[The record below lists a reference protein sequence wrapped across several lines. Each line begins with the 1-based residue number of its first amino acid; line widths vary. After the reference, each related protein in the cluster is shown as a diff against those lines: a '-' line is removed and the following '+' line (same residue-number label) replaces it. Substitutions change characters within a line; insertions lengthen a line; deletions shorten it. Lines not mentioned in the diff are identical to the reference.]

1 MTEETRISVLVY
13 ATDPILLHG
22 VQGTLRARQ
31 EIALVDGPDAD
42 TKETVVL
49 FVTDRVDQAA
59 AEQLRT
65 LQLHGFRRVVLV
77 ASELDDKD
85 VLVALENGVCAAAR
99 RSDTTADVLVRL
111 ATAAAAGEGALPPDL
126 LGRLLHRVS
135 GLQRQ
140 VLEPQGLRL
149 AGITARETDVL
160 RMVAAGLS
168 TQEIADKMCYSQR
181 TVKSIMHDVI
191 NRFQLRNRCHAV
203 AYAMREGLI

>member
-1 MTEETRISVLVY
+1 MLELARISVSVY

-22 VQGTLRARQ
+22 VQTALRTRP
-31 EIALVDGPDAD
+31 EIILVDGPDVRVD
-42 TKETVVL
+42 ETVVV
-49 FVTDRVDQAA
+49 FVADRLDEMAS
-59 AEQLRT
+59 EQLRM
-65 LQLHGFRRVVLV
+65 LQVHGYRRIVLV

-85 VLVALENGVCAAAR
+85 VFTALENGVCAAAR

-168 TQEIADKMCYSQR
+168 TKEIAEKMCYSQR

>member
-1 MTEETRISVLVY
+1 MLEQGRISVTVC
-13 ATDPILLHG
+13 ATDPILMHG
-22 VQGTLRARQ
+22 VQTTLRTRP
-31 EIALVDGPDAD
+31 EIILVDGADAD
-42 TKETVVL
+42 ASQTVVV
-49 FVTDRVDQAA
+49 FVTDRLDELAGG
-59 AEQLRT
+59 QLRT
-65 LQLHGFRRVVLV
+65 LRVHGFTRIVLV

-85 VLVALENGVCAAAR
+85 MFTALENGVCAAAR

-111 ATAAAAGEGALPPDL
+111 AMAVAAGEGALPPDL

-149 AGITARETDVL
+149 AGISTRETDVL
-160 RMVAAGLS
+160 RMVAAGMS
-168 TQEIADKMCYSQR
+168 TKEIADKLCYSQR